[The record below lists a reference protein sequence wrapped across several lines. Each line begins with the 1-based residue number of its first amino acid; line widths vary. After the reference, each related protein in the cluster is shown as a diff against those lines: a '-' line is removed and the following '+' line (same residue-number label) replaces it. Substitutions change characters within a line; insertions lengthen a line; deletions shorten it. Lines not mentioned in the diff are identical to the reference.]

1 MKMQDDYLRERK
13 NTIKSNYN
21 TIKEEIRTLQSL
33 DFIGLSEQLLRL
45 TERKHCIDL
54 SLP

>member
-1 MKMQDDYLRERK
+1 MKMQDDSLRERK
-13 NTIKSNYN
+13 NTIETNYN
-21 TIKEEIRTLQSL
+21 TNEEESGTLQSL

>member
-1 MKMQDDYLRERK
+1 MQDDSLRERK
-13 NTIKSNYN
+13 NTIVSNYN
-21 TIKEEIRTLQSL
+21 TIKEEIVTLQSL